1 MSQNATSPLAPLDT
15 LIIGAGPTGL
25 SCGIEAQR
33 AGLRFL
39 IVEKGA
45 LVDSIRRFPTNMVF
59 FSTAENLELGGI
71 PFPSAHPRPTRQEA
85 LQYYRRV
92 CEYFHLP
99 VRLYTPVTSVAREG
113 GLFRVSTA
121 TGEEF
126 YTRTVI
132 VATGYFDQPNPLG
145 VPGEELPH
153 VTHYYTEPY
162 GYVHTRVAVIGG
174 RNSAVETALEL
185 YRHNARVFLIHRRA
199 QLGESVKYW
208 LKPDIENRVR
218 RGEIQAF
225 FETVVEEI
233 QPRRIRLRELPTGR
247 QFWLEVDFVIAH
259 TGYRPNAEL
268 LRSMGIRLDP
278 NTLIPAYD
286 PDTFETNVS
295 GIYVAG
301 SVVCGCETWNVFIEN
316 GRAHALPIIGDIR
329 RRYCPTA
336 AL

>member
-1 MSQNATSPLAPLDT
+1 MNQNAASQAVLDT

-33 AGLRFL
+33 VGLRFL

-71 PFPSAHPRPTRQEA
+71 PFPSTHPRPTRQEA

-92 CEYFHLP
+92 CEYFRLP

-113 GLFRVSTA
+113 ELFRVSTA

-126 YTRTVI
+126 STRTVI

-208 LKPDIENRVR
+208 LKPDIENRIR

-259 TGYRPNAEL
+259 TGYRPNTEL

-278 NTLIPAYD
+278 HTLIPAYD
-286 PDTFETNVS
+286 ADTFETNVP
-295 GIYVAG
+295 GLYVAG

-316 GRAHALPIIGDIR
+316 GRAHALPIIRDIR

-336 AL
+336 AP

>member
-1 MSQNATSPLAPLDT
+1 MSQTAASQTVLDT

-71 PFPSAHPRPTRQEA
+71 PFPSTHPRPTRQEA

-92 CEYFHLP
+92 CEYFRLP

-126 YTRTVI
+126 STRTVI

-145 VPGEELPH
+145 IPGEELPH

-199 QLGESVKYW
+199 QLGESVKY
-208 LKPDIENRVR
+208 
-218 RGEIQAF
+218 
-225 FETVVEEI
+225 
-233 QPRRIRLRELPTGR
+233 
-247 QFWLEVDFVIAH
+247 
-259 TGYRPNAEL
+259 
-268 LRSMGIRLDP
+268 
-278 NTLIPAYD
+278 
-286 PDTFETNVS
+286 
-295 GIYVAG
+295 
-301 SVVCGCETWNVFIEN
+301 
-316 GRAHALPIIGDIR
+316 
-329 RRYCPTA
+329 
-336 AL
+336 

>member
-1 MSQNATSPLAPLDT
+1 MNQNAASQAVLDT

-33 AGLRFL
+33 VGLRFL
-39 IVEKGA
+39 ILEKGA

-71 PFPSAHPRPTRQEA
+71 PFPSTHPRPTRQEA

-92 CEYFHLP
+92 CEYFRLP

-113 GLFRVSTA
+113 ELFRVSTA

-126 YTRTVI
+126 PTRTVI

-208 LKPDIENRVR
+208 LKPDIENRIR

-278 NTLIPAYD
+278 HTLIPAYD
-286 PDTFETNVS
+286 ADTFETNVP
-295 GIYVAG
+295 GLYVAG

-316 GRAHALPIIGDIR
+316 GRAHALPIIRDIR

-336 AL
+336 AP

>member
-1 MSQNATSPLAPLDT
+1 MSQNATSQAVLDT
-15 LIIGAGPTGL
+15 LMIGAGPTGL

-92 CEYFHLP
+92 CEYFRLP
-99 VRLYTPVTSVAREG
+99 VRLYTPVTAVVRDGE
-113 GLFRVSTA
+113 LFRVHTA

-126 YTRTVI
+126 HTRTVI
-132 VATGYFDQPNPLG
+132 VATGYFDQPNSLG

-208 LKPDIENRVR
+208 LKPDIENRIR
-218 RGEIQAF
+218 RGEIHAF

-278 NTLIPAYD
+278 HTLIPAYD
-286 PDTFETNVS
+286 PDTFETNVP
-295 GIYVAG
+295 GLYVAG

-316 GRAHALPIIGDIR
+316 GRAHAVPIIEDIR
-329 RRYCPTA
+329 RRYCPA
-336 AL
+336 AAP